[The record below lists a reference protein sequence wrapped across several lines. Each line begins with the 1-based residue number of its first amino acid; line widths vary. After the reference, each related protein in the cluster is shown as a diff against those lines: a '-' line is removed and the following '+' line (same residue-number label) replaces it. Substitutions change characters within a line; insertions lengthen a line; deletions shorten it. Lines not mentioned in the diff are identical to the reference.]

1 MNHSILKGCRMTCE
15 TFEKSFMPSF
25 KSFSFHRALE
35 TAERLINTQNAERI
49 NTLLVRAYNAQ
60 QQTKRQPIKIK
71 NFMADHLF
79 VTTIECM
86 INDLIAISKNPSE
99 YETKC
104 CDTGLDVFVHKGL
117 LYIVPLTSFINEYKL
132 PSSVE
137 DFSYSPESIGPEWGV
152 RKETWQKLYKNGK
165 MRMEIINASKGIGVE
180 EIKNHF
186 LNPPKPKQ
194 QPKPQTNSE
203 QTQELSETQAA

>member
-1 MNHSILKGCRMTCE
+1 MNDRIAKGCRMTTE
-15 TFEKSFMPSF
+15 VFEKSFMPSF
-25 KSFSFHRALE
+25 KNFSFHRAFKI
-35 TAERLINTQNAERI
+35 AERLIATQNTERVNTQ
-49 NTLLVRAYNAQ
+49 LVRAYNAQ
-60 QQTKRQPIKIK
+60 QQIKKQPIKIRA
-71 NFMADHLF
+71 FIAEHSF
-79 VTTIECM
+79 VASIECM
-86 INDLIAISKNPSE
+86 IGDLIAISRNPSE
-99 YETKC
+99 YQTKC
-104 CDTGLDVFVHKGL
+104 CDAGLDIFVHKGL
-117 LYIVPLTSFINEYKL
+117 LYVVPLTSFINEYKL

-203 QTQELSETQAA
+203 QVQELSETQAA